1 MKLIKVIKLFK
12 NLRDSKETYSK
23 TFQNFSFG
31 RNTQEIHK
39 LRKIY
44 VSQLFDAKK
53 ATESLTRYVNE
64 MCNKTQEAV

>member
-1 MKLIKVIKLFK
+1 MKLSKIIKLFK

-23 TFQNFSFG
+23 TFQNFSCG
-31 RNTQEIHK
+31 RNIFF
-39 LRKIY
+39 I
-44 VSQLFDAKK
+44 SQLFDAKQ